1 MKTNTSIKL
10 RLVALIIPVL
20 ILSACGAKSNSN
32 KNHTNNRHITL
43 GAESFSSYLPLLKNK
58 RVGIVANHSTTIGEA
73 HLVDTLMALDVN
85 VTKIYSPEHG
95 FRGDGDAGE
104 LIESHFDQK
113 TALPIISLYGNKK
126 KPSHADFDS
135 IDVVVFD
142 IQDVGIRYYTY
153 ISTMHYVMETCAEI
167 NLPLIVLDRPNPNG
181 FYVDGPVLEPK
192 YKSFVGMHP
201 VPIVHGMTIGEY
213 AKMVN
218 GERWLNDSLQC
229 KLTVIPCENYHH
241 DSTYVLPIR
250 PSPNLPNQ
258 TSIYLYP
265 SLGFFEGTSISI
277 GRGTDFP
284 FQVFGHPSFTEMPF
298 EFTPGRRPKA
308 SKNPPLL
315 GELCHGINL
324 QDYQPDYFL
333 NLKQINLE
341 WLLFAYRSFPDKD
354 NFFNS
359 YFNLLAGN
367 NTLKQQ
373 VKQNTDEHTIRM
385 SWKPGVEKF
394 MLIRKKYLLYPDFTK
409 NQLQK

>member
-1 MKTNTSIKL
+1 M
-10 RLVALIIPVL
+10 RLVILVIPFL
-20 ILSACGAKSNSN
+20 ILSACEVQSNSN
-32 KNHTNNRHITL
+32 KSHANNQHITL

-58 RVGIVANHSTTIGEA
+58 RVGVVANHSTTINKT
-73 HLVDTLMALDVN
+73 HLIDSLLALKVN
-85 VTKIYSPEHG
+85 ITKIYSPEHG

-104 LIESHFDQK
+104 FIESNFDPK
-113 TALPIISLYGNKK
+113 TGLPVISLYGNKK
-126 KPSHADFDS
+126 KPSLADFKD
-135 IDVVVFD
+135 IDILIFD

-153 ISTMHYVMETCAEI
+153 ISTMHYVMETCAET

-181 FYVDGPVLEPK
+181 FFVDGPILDPK

-218 GERWLNDSLQC
+218 AEKWLADSLHC
-229 KLTVIPCENYHH
+229 DLTVIPCKNYTH
-241 DSTYVLPIR
+241 DSTYILPVR

-265 SLGFFEGTSISI
+265 SLGFFEGTTISV

-298 EFTPGRRPKA
+298 AFTPESRAKA

-315 GELCHGINL
+315 GQLCHGVDL
-324 QDYQPDYFL
+324 QDYDQKYFYD
-333 NLKQINLE
+333 LKQIDLK
-341 WLLFAYRSFPDKD
+341 WLLFAYNSFPDKD
-354 NFFNS
+354 NFFNT

-367 NTLKQQ
+367 DILKQQ
-373 VKQNTDEHTIRM
+373 VMQGADEKTIRM
-385 SWKPGVEKF
+385 SWKSGLEEF
-394 MLIRKKYLLYPDFTK
+394 MLIREKYLLYPDFTRK
-409 NQLQK
+409 MAVNE